1 MGVDLPAVPLGQ
13 LWPVL
18 DYVIFAALGFYCLT
32 ILGLFVLRRTE
43 PDVPRPYRAFG
54 YPVLPA
60 LYIAMAA
67 WICVV
72 LLRYKPQYTWPG
84 LILVVLGVPVYLVWK
99 RWALRNQPRTVR
111 QQGRTNGRMANLLV
125 TKPLDT
131 ILGEAAETG
140 SHTLRRTLGA
150 LNLITLGIGAI
161 IGTGIFVLT
170 GVVAS
175 GYSGPGVVF
184 TFIIAAIC
192 CVFAGL
198 CYAEFAAMIPVA
210 GSAYTY
216 GYATLGEIF
225 AWIIGWDL
233 VLEYAFGAA
242 TVCSGWSGYV
252 LSLGQDFGLR
262 LPPALAGVPGS
273 TFVQWQGHWE
283 LLNNALKEKLALAHI
298 DPAMLPQQHG
308 VFNLVA
314 FLGIMF
320 ATTVLI
326 IGIKESANFNS
337 FIVVVKVAVLLVFIG
352 VGGYTLVT
360 RPELLKANW
369 HPFVPPNLGGFG
381 QFGWSGV
388 CRGAA
393 VIFFAY
399 IGFDAVSTAA
409 QESKN
414 PKRDMPI
421 GILGSLAICT
431 LLYILVGLVLTGLVN
446 YRNLGVPDSLA
457 VGMDATGFK
466 WGSLLV
472 KIGALGGLT
481 STMIVML
488 LGQSRVFFSMSKD
501 GLLPKMFSSVHP
513 KFRTPWISSLTVG
526 LVVATFASLIPLA
539 SLGEMTSIGTLLAF
553 IIVSAGVWVLRK
565 RSPELARPF
574 RAPWMPLTPIL
585 GIGFALLMMASLPLI
600 TWIRLVVWLLLGLV
614 IYFFYGR
621 RHSKV
626 QITWLLAE
634 GIEEQ
639 MGRAQLA
646 LDAKDHEEGPKT

>member
-1 MGVDLPAVPLGQ
+1 
-13 LWPVL
+13 
-18 DYVIFAALGFYCLT
+18 
-32 ILGLFVLRRTE
+32 
-43 PDVPRPYRAFG
+43 
-54 YPVLPA
+54 
-60 LYIAMAA
+60 
-67 WICVV
+67 
-72 LLRYKPQYTWPG
+72 
-84 LILVVLGVPVYLVWK
+84 
-99 RWALRNQPRTVR
+99 
-111 QQGRTNGRMANLLV
+111 MANLFV
-125 TKPLDT
+125 TKPLDS

-140 SHTLRRTLGA
+140 DHTLKRTLGA
-150 LNLITLGIGAI
+150 GSLIALGIGAI

-170 GVVAS
+170 GPAAAR
-175 GYSGPGVVF
+175 YAGPGVVYS
-184 TFIIAAIC
+184 FILAAVG

-252 LSLGQDFGLR
+252 LSLGQDFGIR

-273 TFVQWQGHWE
+273 VFVQWHGHWE
-283 LLNNALKEKLALAHI
+283 LLNAAMRDRLALANI
-298 DPAMLPQQHG
+298 DPASLPQQHG
-308 VFNLVA
+308 LFNLVA

-326 IGIKESANFNS
+326 VGTRESANFNTV
-337 FIVVVKVAVLLVFIG
+337 IVVIKVAVLLVFIG
-352 VGGYTLVT
+352 VGGYTLLHH
-360 RPELLKANW
+360 PEMRAANW
-369 HPFVPPNLGGFG
+369 HPLVPPNLGHFG

-399 IGFDAVSTAA
+399 IGFDAVPTAA

-414 PKRDMPI
+414 PKKDMPS

-431 LLYILVGLVLTGLVN
+431 VLYILVGLVLTGLVN
-446 YRNLGVPDSLA
+446 YRHLAVPDSLA
-457 VGMDATGFK
+457 IGMEQTGFR

-501 GLLPKMFSSVHP
+501 GLLPKMFSAVHP

-526 LVVATFASLIPLA
+526 PVVTTFASMFRLA

-585 GIGFALLMMASLPLI
+585 GIVVSLVMMLALPGI
-600 TWIRLVVWLLLGLV
+600 TWLRLVIWLIAGLV
-614 IYFFYGR
+614 I
-621 RHSKV
+621 
-626 QITWLLAE
+626 
-634 GIEEQ
+634 
-639 MGRAQLA
+639 
-646 LDAKDHEEGPKT
+646 